1 MIWQNSPYV
10 VALVVTAAISFML
23 SLYCWGRRSDR
34 AATYF
39 ALLLFAVSEWAFFSG
54 LESSATAP
62 ALKIFL
68 SKLEF
73 VGIESIG
80 PLWLLFALSF
90 GRQEAVLT
98 RVQRALLWVFPAII
112 VGLAATNEL
121 HGLVWPRIR
130 PSAPGQGSHLI
141 YDHGPAIWANAV
153 YVYTI
158 VAAGTLIILRTAMR
172 SPRLYR
178 RQASV
183 LVGGAI
189 IPWVGSILYLSV
201 PGLFGGRDFT
211 PIGFALSGI
220 LVTWSAFRFRFLSL
234 VPVAHEKLFAGM
246 TDGVVALDADSRVID
261 INTAARKLID
271 FPKDAVGRRVDEI
284 FAAWPHYLERFR
296 GVEKLQ
302 TEIPIGSPE
311 DPAWVELRISP
322 LLGEQGRLRGRL
334 ITLRDITER
343 KLAEQARLRSEGH
356 FRILVENA
364 PDAIFVQTEGQFAY
378 VNPGTC
384 RLLGAAEPERLLGRS
399 VADQF
404 RSDFREIV
412 AERIKKV
419 NVDRERMP
427 PNEEVMLKL
436 DGTPVEVEVAA
447 VPLVYGGRNGAL
459 VFVRDIT
466 DRKRAE
472 EALFEQ
478 GRRFKGIY
486 DHTDDA
492 VFLIRV
498 EPAGRLVY
506 EGTNP
511 THQIK
516 SGLRPEDLWEK
527 TPEEALP
534 PEIAAHVRARYEECL
549 RRGEPYTYEEDL
561 VLPIGPKT
569 WQTQLVPIPGPDG
582 CVNLI
587 AGFSRDITEQ
597 KRTEAALRASDE
609 EKGVLL
615 KEIHHRVKNNM
626 QVISSM
632 LNLQSREMRDP
643 KVLEV
648 FRDTQT
654 RIRSMALVH
663 EKLYQSKDLA
673 RVDIRSYL
681 QTLIVHLFHAH
692 RTDSDR
698 VRSEM
703 TIEQSSLDINSA
715 IPVGL
720 IVSELVSNAL
730 KYAFPDERKGHIR
743 IGLVPAPDNKL
754 VLTIADDGVGLPA
767 DLDIREA
774 ESLGLQIVN
783 MLVEQLDGEIEVGR
797 EAGTEFRIA
806 FRETKPRRPS

>member
-1 MIWQNSPYV
+1 MWQNSPYV
-10 VALVVTAAISFML
+10 VALIVTAAITFML
-23 SLYCWGRRSDR
+23 FLYCWGRRPER

-39 ALLLFAVSEWAFFSG
+39 ALLLFAVSEWAFFSA
-54 LESSATAP
+54 LESSTTAQ
-62 ALKIFL
+62 ALKIVF

-73 VGIESIG
+73 VGIESIA

-130 PSAPGQGSHLI
+130 PSSPGQGSHLI

-158 VAAGTLIILRTAMR
+158 IAVGTLIILRTAMR

-178 RQASV
+178 RQAMV

-189 IPWVGSILYLSV
+189 IPLVGSILYLSV
-201 PGLFGGRDFT
+201 PGLSAGRDFT
-211 PIGFALSGI
+211 PIGFAISGI
-220 LVTWSAFRFRFLSL
+220 LVTWSAFRFRFLGL

-271 FPKDAVGRRVDEI
+271 FPKDAVGRSVDEI

-302 TEIPIGSPE
+302 TEIPIGTPG
-311 DPAWVELRISP
+311 DPAWVDLRISP

-343 KLAEQARLRSEGH
+343 KLAEQ
-356 FRILVENA
+356 
-364 PDAIFVQTEGQFAY
+364 
-378 VNPGTC
+378 
-384 RLLGAAEPERLLGRS
+384 
-399 VADQF
+399 
-404 RSDFREIV
+404 
-412 AERIKKV
+412 
-419 NVDRERMP
+419 
-427 PNEEVMLKL
+427 
-436 DGTPVEVEVAA
+436 
-447 VPLVYGGRNGAL
+447 
-459 VFVRDIT
+459 
-466 DRKRAE
+466 
-472 EALFEQ
+472 ALFEQ

-534 PEIAAHVRARYEECL
+534 PEIAAHVRAQYEECL

-561 VLPIGPKT
+561 VLPTGPKT

-632 LNLQSREMRDP
+632 LNLQSREVEDP

-673 RVDIRSYL
+673 RIDFRSYL

-703 TIEQSSLDINSA
+703 TITQSSLDINTA

-730 KYAFPDERKGHIR
+730 KYAFPDERKGRIR
-743 IGLVPAPDNKL
+743 VGLAPAPDNKL
-754 VLTIADDGVGLPA
+754 VLTIADDGIGLPA
-767 DLDIREA
+767 DLDVRET

-783 MLVEQLDGEIEVGR
+783 MLVEQLDGELEVDR
-797 EAGTEFRIA
+797 KAGTEFRIV